1 MKPLKNWD
9 NKTWLSSQK
18 YIQTFNKFLLNQV
31 KLDKNSRILDVG
43 CGRGRILANLSNK
56 LKLSNKPIGLDIEN
70 HKDKSKKM
78 IFKQI
83 DALTFVSKTKITF
96 DLILI
101 KQTIH
106 LLKRKQVMNFLS
118 KCKNKLKPNGK
129 IIILSLDP
137 KKNEIPAFSL
147 MKKKLQISLN
157 KDEKLF
163 RLILKTKSKIIT
175 KKFIYDVQILKT
187 KYLQM
192 IKNRYISTLLDF
204 NNKQIINGI
213 NEIKNDYENVLKF
226 KDRLICLIIKNN
238 DSH

>member
-9 NKTWLSSQK
+9 NNTWLSSKK

-31 KLDKNSRILDVG
+31 KLDQNSRILDVG
-43 CGRGRILANLSNK
+43 CGRGGILANLSIK
-56 LKLSNKPIGLDIEN
+56 LRLLNKPIGLDIEN

-78 IFKQI
+78 IFKKI
-83 DALTFVSKTKITF
+83 DALTFVSKTKITY

-106 LLKRKQVMNFLS
+106 LLERKQIIKLLS
-118 KCKNKLKPNGK
+118 ICKNKLNKNGK

-137 KKNEIPAFSL
+137 KKNELPGFSL

-157 KDEKLF
+157 KDEKLLS
-163 RLILKTKSKIIT
+163 LILKTKFKIII
-175 KKFIYDVQILKT
+175 KKFIYDVRILKT

-192 IKNRYISTLLDF
+192 IRDRYISTLLNF
-204 NNKQIINGI
+204 NNKQIISGI
-213 NEIKNDYENVLKF
+213 NEVKSDYGNVLKF
-226 KDRLICLIIKNN
+226 KDRLICLIIKKN
-238 DSH
+238 

>member
-1 MKPLKNWD
+1 MKSLKNWD

-31 KLDKNSRILDVG
+31 KLDKNSRILDIG
-43 CGRGRILANLSNK
+43 CGRGKILANLS
-56 LKLSNKPIGLDIEN
+56 SNLRLLIKPIGIDKES
-70 HKDKSKKM
+70 HKDKSKKI
-78 IFKQI
+78 IFKKI
-83 DALTFVSKTKITF
+83 DALTFVSKTKINF

-106 LLKRKQVMNFLS
+106 LLKRKQAIKLLLI
-118 KCKNKLKPNGK
+118 CKNKLNPNGK

-157 KDEKLF
+157 NDEKLF
-163 RLILKTKSKIIT
+163 KLILKKKFKIIT

-192 IKNRYISTLLDF
+192 IKDRYISTLLDF
-204 NNKQIINGI
+204 NNKQILNGM
-213 NEIKNDYENVLKF
+213 NEIKNNYKKVLKF
-226 KDRLICLIIKNN
+226 KDRLICFIIEK
-238 DSH
+238 

>member
-1 MKPLKNWD
+1 MKSLKNWD

-56 LKLSNKPIGLDIEN
+56 LKLLDKPIGLDIES
-70 HKDKSKKM
+70 HKDKSKKI
-78 IFKQI
+78 IFKKI
-83 DALTFVSKTKITF
+83 DALTFVSKTKSTF

-106 LLKRKQVMNFLS
+106 LLKRKQVINFLS

-137 KKNEIPAFSL
+137 KKYEIPTFYL
-147 MKKKLQISLN
+147 MKKKLKISLN
-157 KDEKLF
+157 EDEKLF
-163 RLILKTKSKIIT
+163 RLIFKTKFKIIT
-175 KKFIYDVQILKT
+175 KKFIYDVQILRT

-192 IKNRYISTLLDF
+192 IKNRYISTLLNF
-204 NNKQIINGI
+204 NNKQILNGI
-213 NEIKNDYENVLKF
+213 NEIKNNYGNVLKF
-226 KDRLICLIIKNN
+226 KDRLICLIIKKN
-238 DSH
+238 